1 MSGSGFP
8 EGLCTLLVN
17 HHAISQPSTASWRLA
32 FSSQRLSGP
41 CYSHCRVACML
52 RSNGSWGTCIPQGI
66 TTFLH
71 YASRRNVAPQ
81 YVAEEI
87 LQGGGFTEV
96 QYVQEVAAQGTG
108 QPLPLGHADLGMAF
122 SGPLIVRVDAGDP
135 IVMLAGVHVGCY
147 EVFGTDRVRAVRD
160 LKGKTVAVPEL
171 GSAHHLFLAS

>member
-71 YASRRNVAPQ
+71 YASRRNVASQ
-81 YVAEEI
+81 TLHWVGTRRVAWRYVSSS
-87 LQGGGFTEV
+87 
-96 QYVQEVAAQGTG
+96 
-108 QPLPLGHADLGMAF
+108 PPF
-122 SGPLIVRVDAGDP
+122 S
-135 IVMLAGVHVGCY
+135 
-147 EVFGTDRVRAVRD
+147 TVRA
-160 LKGKTVAVPEL
+160 TFT
-171 GSAHHLFLAS
+171 AHGAAPLVVLHGHP

>member
-71 YASRRNVAPQ
+71 YASRRSTAPQSPYRVGQVDLYCHDNAAHCAGPYSGVAPTISSVTGWHLRQ
-81 YVAEEI
+81 GMPGAPFPVGLCT
-87 LQGGGFTEV
+87 LQV
-96 QYVQEVAAQGTG
+96 IHHVMP
-108 QPLPLGHADLGMAF
+108 QPNTPSWRLVSSAGCL
-122 SGPLIVRVDAGDP
+122 SGSCCSPRRVVCEA
-135 IVMLAGVHVGCY
+135 
-147 EVFGTDRVRAVRD
+147 
-160 LKGKTVAVPEL
+160 
-171 GSAHHLFLAS
+171 

>member
-71 YASRRNVAPQ
+71 YASRRNAAPGAS
-81 YVAEEI
+81 VPPTTWRES
-87 LQGGGFTEV
+87 
-96 QYVQEVAAQGTG
+96 
-108 QPLPLGHADLGMAF
+108 PC
-122 SGPLIVRVDAGDP
+122 SGPYFPDKNWVSGLTGWHHRQGMP
-135 IVMLAGVHVGCY
+135 GCSFPEGRCTLLMNHHVISQPS
-147 EVFGTDRVRAVRD
+147 T
-160 LKGKTVAVPEL
+160 
-171 GSAHHLFLAS
+171 AS

>member
-71 YASRRNVAPQ
+71 YASRRNVASQ
-81 YVAEEI
+81 SLQRVGQVYLCYRLHISYV
-87 LQGGGFTEV
+87 
-96 QYVQEVAAQGTG
+96 
-108 QPLPLGHADLGMAF
+108 LGPTF
-122 SGPLIVRVDAGDP
+122 VRSHDD
-135 IVMLAGVHVGCY
+135 
-147 EVFGTDRVRAVRD
+147 F
-160 LKGKTVAVPEL
+160 
-171 GSAHHLFLAS
+171 